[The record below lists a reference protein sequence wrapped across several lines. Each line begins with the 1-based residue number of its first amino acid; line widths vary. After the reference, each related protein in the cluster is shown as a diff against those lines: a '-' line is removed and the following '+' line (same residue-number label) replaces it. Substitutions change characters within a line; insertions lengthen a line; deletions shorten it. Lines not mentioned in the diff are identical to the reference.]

1 MVTWT
6 PLSPYVL
13 VHLFTSD
20 LVIRHIRPEAGAG
33 FASLTAMPQPVRHP
47 RLVATLSW
55 RVAGRS
61 ERGTLW
67 RAVGSRVVIAGATS
81 RVGGISRWLV
91 ELNDEA

>member
-20 LVIRHIRPEAGAG
+20 LVSVTWGRMRVPIRIHYGDAQR
-33 FASLTAMPQPVRHP
+33 VRHL
-47 RLVATLSW
+47 RLAATLPSS
-55 RVAGRS
+55 VAGRS
-61 ERGTLW
+61 EKGTLW
-67 RAVGSRVVIAGATS
+67 NRAVGSRVVNANATT